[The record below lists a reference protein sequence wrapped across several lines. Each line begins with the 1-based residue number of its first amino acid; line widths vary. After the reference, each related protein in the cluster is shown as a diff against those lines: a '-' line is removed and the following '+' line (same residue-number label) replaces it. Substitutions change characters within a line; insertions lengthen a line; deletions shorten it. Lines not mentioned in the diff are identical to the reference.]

1 MLLAAF
7 LGTVLNY
14 FTVCSDYV
22 QVRFAAAQIGHS
34 GNLTALTNL
43 AASGFQAEKRK
54 RKAEACI
61 GFSLVRQPSIKRNTT
76 NL

>member
-7 LGTVLNY
+7 LGAVLNY
-14 FTVCSDYV
+14 FIVCSDYV
-22 QVRFAAAQIGHS
+22 QGRFAAAQTGHS

-54 RKAEACI
+54 RKAEAKTD
-61 GFSLVRQPSIKRNTT
+61 FSLVRQP
-76 NL
+76 